1 MHFTHARAPT
11 ITLRMRTMCVS
22 VCSVDG
28 LHIRILY
35 YILYLYKHERHIHQV
50 SLLHGRRTEKKTT
63 TATTKIQCI
72 TRPPFIDQMKHGSTS
87 YSSSRRDILQS
98 QLIHLLT
105 HTINADRWIGDK
117 TVDFVVVVVSFS
129 ETTTYNSA
137 IQTKPTEVNQK
148 RTKEMK
154 KKRKQHIAEP
164 TRERPSNGPTTSR

>member
-1 MHFTHARAPT
+1 M
-11 ITLRMRTMCVS
+11 
-22 VCSVDG
+22 VCTYV
-28 LHIRILY
+28 Y
-35 YILYLYKHERHIHQV
+35 YIIFYIYINMKDTFTK
-50 SLLHGRRTEKKTT
+50 SLFCMDDEQKKKTT